1 MVGAGIQKSG
11 AIRMLSRYEPFFQ
24 NNITLL
30 QKAKKGLPPEAVF
43 DFIRISNLA
52 GEQVEAALNKS
63 VKTFQNYREKKTTL
77 DVTTSE
83 KLLKLFALYSKGAAV
98 FGSLDAF
105 TEWLSRPAYG
115 LGNQVPQTLMDTMTG
130 LELIYEELV
139 RIEYGDLA

>member
-1 MVGAGIQKSG
+1 MIGAGIRNG
-11 AIRMLSRYEPFFQ
+11 DAIRMLSRYEPFFQ

-43 DFIRISNLA
+43 DFMLISKLP

-63 VKTFQNYREKKTTL
+63 VKTFQNYREKRTPL

-83 KLLKLFALYSKGAAV
+83 KLLKLFALYSKGATV
-98 FGSLDAF
+98 FGSLDSF
-105 TEWLSRPAYG
+105 SEWLSRPAYG
-115 LGNQVPQTLMDTMTG
+115 MGNQVPQTQMDTMTG
-130 LELIYEELV
+130 LDLIYEELV